1 MIGYWYW
8 FFLFLYLSFFL
19 LISFVLIKVNKEDLD
34 YVKSQ
39 QNLVN
44 QYKIDL
50 DEGLDQHDKKA
61 FLKCCEI
68 LSFLVRDAAHITP
81 DNFESC
87 IHCLRTFVE
96 ACVCSCD
103 RENRK
108 KQQDLQ
114 KSSNQQ
120 VGGGSNKKSPRN
132 NNQQKQ
138 VAPQKQLKQQVSTS
152 GDSNQSNQNLT
163 LKHSYTYHGQI
174 TESSVNQDEDEDDSL
189 GSYETISLRLLD
201 LLDTLHNKAASIF
214 TSWSE
219 EKLRNPVQI
228 VTIVDINTSVLWSKC
243 WCPILQGIARLSC
256 DINGEIRM
264 QALQYLQRALLV
276 HDLQTLSAVE
286 WEACFNKVLFPLLAK
301 LLENIDPQ
309 NLVRME
315 ETRMRASTLLCKVFL
330 QHLTTLGKLSTFTAL
345 WLTILDYMDK
355 YMKSDK
361 SDLLVCSF
369 F

>member
-1 MIGYWYW
+1 M
-8 FFLFLYLSFFL
+8 
-19 LISFVLIKVNKEDLD
+19 
-34 YVKSQ
+34 KSQ

-68 LSFLVRDAAHITP
+68 LAFLVRDAAHITP

-108 KQQDLQ
+108 KQQELQ
-114 KSSNQQ
+114 KKKNQT
-120 VGGGSNKKSPRN
+120 NKKSPRN
-132 NNQQKQ
+132 ANNNNTNNNSNNNNNNSGQK
-138 VAPQKQLKQQVSTS
+138 VNKQTKQQLSSNSDLTGNSQNS
-152 GDSNQSNQNLT
+152 GS

-174 TESSVNQDEDEDDSL
+174 VSTELSQDDEYDDSL
-189 GSYETISLRLLD
+189 GGSYETISLRLLD
-201 LLDTLHNKAASIF
+201 LLDTLHNKAAGIF

-219 EKLRNPVQI
+219 EKLRNPAQD
-228 VTIVDINTSVLWSKC
+228 VTIVDINTSILWSKC

-309 NLVRME
+309 DMVRME

-330 QHLTTLGKLSTFTAL
+330 QHLTTLGRLSTFTAL

-361 SDLLVCSF
+361 SDLLVSVLSVNLIF
-369 F
+369 IFNFN

>member
-1 MIGYWYW
+1 M
-8 FFLFLYLSFFL
+8 
-19 LISFVLIKVNKEDLD
+19 
-34 YVKSQ
+34 KSQ

-50 DEGLDQHDKKA
+50 DEGLDNHDKKA
-61 FLKCCEI
+61 FIKCCEI
-68 LSFLVRDAAHITP
+68 LAFLVRDAAHITP

-87 IHCLRTFVE
+87 VHALRTFVE

-103 RENRK
+103 RENK
-108 KQQDLQ
+108 KKHQQLQ
-114 KSSNQQ
+114 QQQQQKNQ
-120 VGGGSNKKSPRN
+120 GNKNVKSPRN
-132 NNQQKQ
+132 NTTQ
-138 VAPQKQLKQQVSTS
+138 PQKSTKQAKQQSNNDLTS
-152 GDSNQSNQNLT
+152 YNQGNSSSI
-163 LKHSYTYHGQI
+163 KHSYTYHGQI
-174 TESSVNQDEDEDDSL
+174 TGTDNNDEEDDEDSL
-189 GSYETISLRLLD
+189 TSSYETISLRLLD
-201 LLDTLHNKAASIF
+201 LLDTLHNKATSIF

-219 EKLRNPVQI
+219 EKLRNPSQ
-228 VTIVDINTSVLWSKC
+228 TITVIDINTSVLWTKC

-256 DINGEIRM
+256 DSNGEVRM

-330 QHLTTLGKLSTFTAL
+330 QHLTTLGRLSTFTAL

-361 SDLLVCSF
+361 SDLLVCR
-369 F
+369 